1 MPIRGIR
8 GATVAEADT
17 PEAIRAA
24 TREMLQAIIAAN
36 ALDLDDVASV
46 VFSTTPDLTAEVP
59 ARAARDLGW
68 DEAAL
73 MCVAE
78 MNTRGGLPRCIRVL
92 VHWNTE
98 RRPDE
103 IHHVYLHAAGQ
114 LRPDRAALSSG
125 RAS

>member
-1 MPIRGIR
+1 MSIRGIR

-24 TREMLQAIIAAN
+24 TREMLQALMAAN
-36 ALDLDDVASV
+36 ALDPDDVASV

-68 DEAAL
+68 EETAL

-78 MNTRGGLPRCIRVL
+78 MNARGGLPRCIRVL
-92 VHWNTE
+92 VHWNTD

-103 IHHVYLHAAGQ
+103 IQHVYLHAARQ
-114 LRPDRAALSSG
+114 LRPDRAALSTG
-125 RAS
+125 RPS